1 MCCAR
6 RASNG
11 SRRTRAPTHPSRRT
25 TGSTTRWSGT
35 TPRPHASPAPSTS
48 APWAKGSFACSR
60 EDAVPE
66 DRSISIEVVYRGI
79 FQKTLAQR
87 ICRSVVLA
95 ARRSGHTGT
104 AFARYGDSPERNGV
118 PAKQFAVVAADE
130 IELEASMAKYEPS
143 VVDVSIAVD
152 DTLVKGVE
160 SWAWYGRQPIW
171 KPVRANG
178 WLLVTSEKTADAV
191 LAQTDKAERPY
202 TLGIV
207 PGGASFA
214 GLWVFKDDHTDYR
227 ILGALAKI
235 LPQWISLENAKAA
248 TKELAKGDEG
258 AIASVQFGYD
268 STAMRPVSVGEG
280 TSGHEVLQFTK
291 PGWTTMRPGIIV
303 DARKPGERNP
313 YYKKYGARTMRP
325 VVNFD
330 TCIKC
335 TMCWLD
341 CPDEC
346 FEVTPEGHYE
356 VVYEACIGCGIC
368 AQVCPVKDCIVMVD
382 EMKFEDNDDK
392 WQLWKKDHAGYNAW
406 FEDKSGVSADPKKGA
421 TGSVPPNANPAANP
435 ASNPTTS
442 AGGDEE
448 WQSRSRPKRRG
459 RSKPSSSRRAARRS
473 RGPFPWRTSTAL
485 RR

>member
-1 MCCAR
+1 MA
-6 RASNG
+6 
-11 SRRTRAPTHPSRRT
+11 
-25 TGSTTRWSGT
+25 
-35 TPRPHASPAPSTS
+35 
-48 APWAKGSFACSR
+48 
-60 EDAVPE
+60 EE
-66 DRSISIEVVYRGI
+66 RSVSIEVVYRGI

-95 ARRSGHTGT
+95 ARKRGHTGT

-130 IELEASMAKYEPS
+130 LELEASMAKYEPS

-178 WLLVTSEKTADAV
+178 WLLVTSDKKPDEV
-191 LAQTDKAERPY
+191 LAQTDTAERPY

-214 GLWVFKDDHTDYR
+214 GLWVYKDDHTDFR
-227 ILGALAKI
+227 VLGALAKI
-235 LPQWISLENAKAA
+235 LPQWISLDDAKAA
-248 TKELAKGDEG
+248 SLDLAKGDQS
-258 AIASVQFGYD
+258 AVASVQYGYD
-268 STAMRPVSVGEG
+268 STVMRPVKAGEG

-303 DARKPGERNP
+303 EARKPGERNP

-382 EMKFEDNDDK
+382 ELKFTDNVDK
-392 WQLWKKDHAGYNAW
+392 WQEWKADRPKYNNW
-406 FEDKSGVSADPKKGA
+406 FEEMAGVSADPKKGA

-435 ASNPTTS
+435 TTS
-442 AGGDEE
+442 AGGDE
-448 WQSRSRPKRRG
+448 
-459 RSKPSSSRRAARRS
+459 
-473 RGPFPWRTSTAL
+473 
-485 RR
+485 

>member
-1 MCCAR
+1 MA
-6 RASNG
+6 
-11 SRRTRAPTHPSRRT
+11 
-25 TGSTTRWSGT
+25 
-35 TPRPHASPAPSTS
+35 
-48 APWAKGSFACSR
+48 
-60 EDAVPE
+60 EQ
-66 DRSISIEVVYRGI
+66 RSISIEVVYRGI

-171 KPVRANG
+171 KPVRADG
-178 WLLVTSEKTADAV
+178 WLLVTSEKPADEV

-202 TLGIV
+202 TLGII

-227 ILGALAKI
+227 VLGALAKI

-248 TKELAKGDEG
+248 TKELSKGDES
-258 AIASVQFGYD
+258 AIASVQVGHD
-268 STAMRPVSVGEG
+268 ATTMRKVNVGEG

-356 VVYEACIGCGIC
+356 VVYSACIGCGIC

-382 EMKFEDNDDK
+382 ELKFTDNVDK
-392 WQLWKKDHAGYNAW
+392 WQLWKQDKPTYNAW
-406 FEDKSGVSADPKKGA
+406 FEKMSGVSAAPPAKPTRATDAGA
-421 TGSVPPNANPAANP
+421 SAA
-435 ASNPTTS
+435 T
-442 AGGDEE
+442 GGDE
-448 WQSRSRPKRRG
+448 
-459 RSKPSSSRRAARRS
+459 
-473 RGPFPWRTSTAL
+473 
-485 RR
+485 

>member
-1 MCCAR
+1 MAD
-6 RASNG
+6 
-11 SRRTRAPTHPSRRT
+11 
-25 TGSTTRWSGT
+25 
-35 TPRPHASPAPSTS
+35 
-48 APWAKGSFACSR
+48 
-60 EDAVPE
+60 E
-66 DRSISIEVVYRGI
+66 RSISIEVVYRGI

-87 ICRSVVLA
+87 ITRSVVLA
-95 ARRSGHTGT
+95 ARKDGHTGT

-130 IELEASMAKYEPS
+130 IELEASMAKYEPA
-143 VVDVSIAVD
+143 VVDVSIVVD

-171 KPVRANG
+171 KPVRAHG
-178 WLLVTSEKTADAV
+178 WLLVTSDKPAQEV
-191 LAQTDKAERPY
+191 LAQTDTAERPY

-235 LPQWISLENAKAA
+235 LPDWISLENAKAA
-248 TKELAKGDEG
+248 TLELAKGDQS
-258 AIASVQFGYD
+258 AITSVQFGYE
-268 STAMRPVSVGEG
+268 STAMRPVTIGEG
-280 TSGHEVLQFTK
+280 TSGHEHLQFEK
-291 PGWTTMRPGIIV
+291 PGWTKMRPGIVV

-382 EMKFEDNDDK
+382 ELKFDDNTNK
-392 WQLWKKDHAGYNAW
+392 WDLWKKDRASYNQW
-406 FEDKSGVSADPKKGA
+406 FEKMSGVPADPKAVARASTAA
-421 TGSVPPNANPAANP
+421 TNASPAA
-435 ASNPTTS
+435 NPTTS
-442 AGGDEE
+442 AGGDD
-448 WQSRSRPKRRG
+448 
-459 RSKPSSSRRAARRS
+459 
-473 RGPFPWRTSTAL
+473 
-485 RR
+485 

>member
-1 MCCAR
+1 MA
-6 RASNG
+6 
-11 SRRTRAPTHPSRRT
+11 
-25 TGSTTRWSGT
+25 
-35 TPRPHASPAPSTS
+35 
-48 APWAKGSFACSR
+48 
-60 EDAVPE
+60 E

-95 ARRSGHTGT
+95 ARKKGHTGT

-178 WLLVTSEKTADAV
+178 WLLVTSDKKPDEV

-214 GLWVFKDDHTDYR
+214 GLWVYKDDHTDFR
-227 ILGALAKI
+227 VLGALAKV
-235 LPQWISLENAKAA
+235 LPQWISLDDAKSASLD
-248 TKELAKGDEG
+248 LAKGDRS
-258 AIASVQFGYD
+258 AVASVQYGYD
-268 STAMRPVSVGEG
+268 STVMRPVKAGEG

-303 DARKPGERNP
+303 EARKPGERNP

-382 EMKFEDNDDK
+382 EMKFTDNKDK
-392 WQLWKKDHAGYNAW
+392 WQLWKDDHPKYNAW
-406 FEDKSGVSADPKKGA
+406 FEDMSGVSADPKKGA
-421 TGSVPPNANPAANP
+421 AGSVPPNANPAANP

-442 AGGDEE
+442 AGGDE
-448 WQSRSRPKRRG
+448 
-459 RSKPSSSRRAARRS
+459 
-473 RGPFPWRTSTAL
+473 
-485 RR
+485 

>member
-1 MCCAR
+1 MSETE
-6 RASNG
+6 ASI
-11 SRRTRAPTHPSRRT
+11 T
-25 TGSTTRWSGT
+25 
-35 TPRPHASPAPSTS
+35 
-48 APWAKGSFACSR
+48 
-60 EDAVPE
+60 
-66 DRSISIEVVYRGI
+66 IEVVYRGI

-87 ICRSVVLA
+87 ICRSIVLA
-95 ARRSGHTGT
+95 ARKRGHTGT

-118 PAKQFAVVAADE
+118 PAKQFAVVAVNDL
-130 IELEASMAKYEPS
+130 ELESSMAKYEPA

-171 KPVRANG
+171 KPVRKDG
-178 WLLVTSEKTADAV
+178 FVLVTSEKTPDEV
-191 LAQTDKAERPY
+191 LAQTDKAERSY

-227 ILGALAKI
+227 VLGALAKI
-235 LPQWISLENAKAA
+235 EPDWVRLEDVKALIKEQ
-248 TKELAKGDEG
+248 TKDDA
-258 AIASVQFGYD
+258 AVASAQYGYD
-268 STAMRPVSVGEG
+268 NTTLRAVKAGEG
-280 TSGHEVLQFTK
+280 TSGHEVLQFKK

-356 VVYEACIGCGIC
+356 VVYQACIGCGIC
-368 AQVCPVKDCIVMVD
+368 AQVCPVKDCIIMVD
-382 EMKFEDNDDK
+382 ELKFEDNVDK
-392 WQLWKKDHAGYNAW
+392 WQFWKKDHAGYNKW
-406 FEDKSGVSADPKKGA
+406 FEDKSGVSADPKKLVA
-421 TGSVPPNANPAANP
+421 SSPTTNANPGA
-435 ASNPTTS
+435 NPTT
-442 AGGDEE
+442 ATGGDD
-448 WQSRSRPKRRG
+448 
-459 RSKPSSSRRAARRS
+459 
-473 RGPFPWRTSTAL
+473 
-485 RR
+485 

>member
-1 MCCAR
+1 MA
-6 RASNG
+6 
-11 SRRTRAPTHPSRRT
+11 
-25 TGSTTRWSGT
+25 
-35 TPRPHASPAPSTS
+35 
-48 APWAKGSFACSR
+48 
-60 EDAVPE
+60 E
-66 DRSISIEVVYRGI
+66 DRSVSIEVVYRGI

-95 ARRSGHTGT
+95 ARKKGHTGT

-130 IELEASMAKYEPS
+130 LELEASMAKYEPS

-171 KPVRANG
+171 KPVREDG
-178 WLLVTSEKTADAV
+178 WLLVTSDKMPDDV
-191 LAQTDKAERPY
+191 LAQTDTAERPY

-214 GLWVFKDDHTDYR
+214 GLWVYKDDHTDFR
-227 ILGALAKI
+227 VLGALAKI
-235 LPQWISLENAKAA
+235 LPQWISLEDAKAA
-248 TKELAKGDEG
+248 SLDLAKGDQS
-258 AIASVQFGYD
+258 AVASVQYGYD
-268 STAMRPVSVGEG
+268 STVMRKVKKGEG

-303 DARKPGERNP
+303 EARKPGERNP

-382 EMKFEDNDDK
+382 ELKFIDNKDK
-392 WQLWKKDHAGYNAW
+392 WELWKQDRPKYNAW
-406 FEDKSGVSADPKKGA
+406 FEEMSGVSADPKKGSA
-421 TGSVPPNANPAANP
+421 GSVPPNANPAANAATNPGADP
-435 ASNPTTS
+435 AANPSTS
-442 AGGDEE
+442 AGGDE
-448 WQSRSRPKRRG
+448 
-459 RSKPSSSRRAARRS
+459 
-473 RGPFPWRTSTAL
+473 
-485 RR
+485 

>member
-1 MCCAR
+1 MA
-6 RASNG
+6 
-11 SRRTRAPTHPSRRT
+11 
-25 TGSTTRWSGT
+25 
-35 TPRPHASPAPSTS
+35 
-48 APWAKGSFACSR
+48 
-60 EDAVPE
+60 E
-66 DRSISIEVVYRGI
+66 DRSVSIEVVYRGI

-95 ARRSGHTGT
+95 ARKKGHTGT

-130 IELEASMAKYEPS
+130 LELEASMAKYEPS

-178 WLLVTSEKTADAV
+178 WLLVTSDKKADEV
-191 LAQTDKAERPY
+191 LAQTDTAERPY

-214 GLWVFKDDHTDYR
+214 GLWVYKDDHTDFR
-227 ILGALAKI
+227 VLGALAKI
-235 LPQWISLENAKAA
+235 LPQWIALDDAKAA
-248 TKELAKGDEG
+248 SLELAKGDRS
-258 AIASVQFGYD
+258 AVASVQFGYD
-268 STAMRPVSVGEG
+268 STAMRPVKAGEG

-303 DARKPGERNP
+303 EARKPGERNP

-382 EMKFEDNDDK
+382 ELKFTDNKDK
-392 WQLWKKDHAGYNAW
+392 WQLWKQDHAKYNTW
-406 FEDKSGVSADPKKGA
+406 FEEMAGVSADPKKGA
-421 TGSVPPNANPAANP
+421 AGSVPPNANPAANP
-435 ASNPTTS
+435 TTS
-442 AGGDEE
+442 AGGDE
-448 WQSRSRPKRRG
+448 
-459 RSKPSSSRRAARRS
+459 
-473 RGPFPWRTSTAL
+473 
-485 RR
+485 

>member
-1 MCCAR
+1 MA
-6 RASNG
+6 
-11 SRRTRAPTHPSRRT
+11 
-25 TGSTTRWSGT
+25 
-35 TPRPHASPAPSTS
+35 
-48 APWAKGSFACSR
+48 
-60 EDAVPE
+60 E
-66 DRSISIEVVYRGI
+66 DRSVSIEVVYRGI

-95 ARRSGHTGT
+95 ARKRGHTGT

-130 IELEASMAKYEPS
+130 LELEASMAKYEPS

-178 WLLVTSEKTADAV
+178 WLLVTSDKKPDEV
-191 LAQTDKAERPY
+191 LAQTDAAERPY

-214 GLWVFKDDHTDYR
+214 GLWVYKDDHTDFR
-227 ILGALAKI
+227 VLGALARI
-235 LPQWISLENAKAA
+235 LPQWIALDDAKAA
-248 TKELAKGDEG
+248 SLELAKGDQS
-258 AIASVQFGYD
+258 AVASVQYGYD
-268 STAMRPVSVGEG
+268 STAMRPVKPGEG

-382 EMKFEDNDDK
+382 ELKFEDNEDK
-392 WQLWKKDHAGYNAW
+392 WQFWKKDHDGYNKW
-406 FEDKSGVSADPKKGA
+406 FEEKSGVSADPKVRTPA
-421 TGSVPPNANPAANP
+421 ARQEGSGNANPSANP
-435 ASNPTTS
+435 TS
-442 AGGDEE
+442 AAGGDD
-448 WQSRSRPKRRG
+448 
-459 RSKPSSSRRAARRS
+459 
-473 RGPFPWRTSTAL
+473 
-485 RR
+485 

>member
-1 MCCAR
+1 M
-6 RASNG
+6 
-11 SRRTRAPTHPSRRT
+11 
-25 TGSTTRWSGT
+25 
-35 TPRPHASPAPSTS
+35 
-48 APWAKGSFACSR
+48 
-60 EDAVPE
+60 PE
-66 DRSISIEVVYRGI
+66 DRSVSIEVVYRGI

-95 ARRSGHTGT
+95 ARKKGHTGT

-130 IELEASMAKYEPS
+130 LELEASMAKYEPS

-178 WLLVTSEKTADAV
+178 WLLVTSDKKADEV

-214 GLWVFKDDHTDYR
+214 GLWVYKDDHTDFR
-227 ILGALAKI
+227 VLGALARI
-235 LPQWISLENAKAA
+235 LPQWISLDDAKAA
-248 TKELAKGDEG
+248 SLELAKGDQS
-258 AIASVQFGYD
+258 AVASVQYGYD
-268 STAMRPVSVGEG
+268 STAMRPVKAGEG

-303 DARKPGERNP
+303 EARKPGERNP

-356 VVYEACIGCGIC
+356 VVYSACIGCGIC

-382 EMKFEDNDDK
+382 ELKFTDNVDKWKLWKDDK
-392 WQLWKKDHAGYNAW
+392 PKYNAW
-406 FEDKSGVSADPKKGA
+406 FEEMSGVSADPKKLNASSSA
-421 TGSVPPNANPAANP
+421 TSAGNANPAA
-435 ASNPTTS
+435 NPTTS
-442 AGGDEE
+442 AGGDE
-448 WQSRSRPKRRG
+448 
-459 RSKPSSSRRAARRS
+459 
-473 RGPFPWRTSTAL
+473 
-485 RR
+485 

>member
-1 MCCAR
+1 MA
-6 RASNG
+6 
-11 SRRTRAPTHPSRRT
+11 
-25 TGSTTRWSGT
+25 
-35 TPRPHASPAPSTS
+35 
-48 APWAKGSFACSR
+48 
-60 EDAVPE
+60 E
-66 DRSISIEVVYRGI
+66 DRSVSIEVVYRGI

-95 ARRSGHTGT
+95 ARKKGHTGT

-130 IELEASMAKYEPS
+130 LELEASMAKYEPS

-178 WLLVTSEKTADAV
+178 WLLVTSDKKADEV

-214 GLWVFKDDHTDYR
+214 GLWVYKDDHTDFR
-227 ILGALAKI
+227 VLGALAKI
-235 LPQWISLENAKAA
+235 LPQWISLDDAKAA
-248 TKELAKGDEG
+248 SLELAKGDQS
-258 AIASVQFGYD
+258 AVASVQYGYD
-268 STAMRPVSVGEG
+268 STAMRPVKAGEG

-303 DARKPGERNP
+303 EARKPGERNP

-356 VVYEACIGCGIC
+356 VVYQACIGCGIC

-382 EMKFEDNDDK
+382 ELRFEDNEDK
-392 WQLWKKDHAGYNAW
+392 WQFWKKDRAGYNKW
-406 FEDKSGVSADPKKGA
+406 FEAKSGVSADPKVRTPA
-421 TGSVPPNANPAANP
+421 ARQEGSGNANPSANP
-435 ASNPTTS
+435 TS
-442 AGGDEE
+442 ASGGDD
-448 WQSRSRPKRRG
+448 
-459 RSKPSSSRRAARRS
+459 
-473 RGPFPWRTSTAL
+473 
-485 RR
+485 

>member
-1 MCCAR
+1 MA
-6 RASNG
+6 
-11 SRRTRAPTHPSRRT
+11 
-25 TGSTTRWSGT
+25 
-35 TPRPHASPAPSTS
+35 
-48 APWAKGSFACSR
+48 
-60 EDAVPE
+60 E
-66 DRSISIEVVYRGI
+66 DRSVSIEVVYRGI

-95 ARRSGHTGT
+95 ARKKGHTGT

-130 IELEASMAKYEPS
+130 LELEASMAKYEPS

-178 WLLVTSEKTADAV
+178 WLLVTSDKTADEV

-214 GLWVFKDDHTDYR
+214 GLWVYKDDHTDFR
-227 ILGALAKI
+227 VLGALAKI
-235 LPQWISLENAKAA
+235 LPQWISLEDAKSASL
-248 TKELAKGDEG
+248 ELAKGDQS
-258 AIASVQFGYD
+258 AVASVQYGYD
-268 STAMRPVSVGEG
+268 STAMRPVKAGEG
-280 TSGHEVLQFTK
+280 TGGHEVLQFTK
-291 PGWTTMRPGIIV
+291 PGWTGMRPGIVV

-313 YYKKYGARTMRP
+313 YYKKYTARTMRP

-382 EMKFEDNDDK
+382 ELKFTDNTDK
-392 WQLWKKDHAGYNAW
+392 WQMWKQDRPAYNAW
-406 FEDKSGVSADPKKGA
+406 FEDMSGVSADPKKVTAGA
-421 TGSVPPNANPAANP
+421 APPNANPAANP
-435 ASNPTTS
+435 PTS
-442 AGGDEE
+442 AGGDE
-448 WQSRSRPKRRG
+448 
-459 RSKPSSSRRAARRS
+459 
-473 RGPFPWRTSTAL
+473 
-485 RR
+485 

>member
-1 MCCAR
+1 MA
-6 RASNG
+6 
-11 SRRTRAPTHPSRRT
+11 
-25 TGSTTRWSGT
+25 
-35 TPRPHASPAPSTS
+35 
-48 APWAKGSFACSR
+48 
-60 EDAVPE
+60 EE
-66 DRSISIEVVYRGI
+66 RSVSIEVVYRGI

-95 ARRSGHTGT
+95 ARKRGHTGT

-130 IELEASMAKYEPS
+130 LELEASMAKYEPS

-178 WLLVTSEKTADAV
+178 WLLVTSDKKPDEV

-214 GLWVFKDDHTDYR
+214 GLWVYKDDHTDFR
-227 ILGALAKI
+227 VLGALARI
-235 LPQWISLENAKAA
+235 LPQWISLDDAKAA
-248 TKELAKGDEG
+248 SLDLAKGDQS
-258 AIASVQFGYD
+258 AVTSVQYGYD
-268 STAMRPVSVGEG
+268 STVMRPVKAGEG

-382 EMKFEDNDDK
+382 ELKFTDNKDK
-392 WQLWKKDHAGYNAW
+392 WQLWKTDRPKYNAW
-406 FEDKSGVSADPKKGA
+406 FEDMSGVSADPKQGA
-421 TGSVPPNANPAANP
+421 AGSVPPNANPAANP
-435 ASNPTTS
+435 TTS
-442 AGGDEE
+442 AGGDE
-448 WQSRSRPKRRG
+448 
-459 RSKPSSSRRAARRS
+459 
-473 RGPFPWRTSTAL
+473 
-485 RR
+485 

>member
-1 MCCAR
+1 MA
-6 RASNG
+6 
-11 SRRTRAPTHPSRRT
+11 
-25 TGSTTRWSGT
+25 
-35 TPRPHASPAPSTS
+35 
-48 APWAKGSFACSR
+48 
-60 EDAVPE
+60 EE
-66 DRSISIEVVYRGI
+66 RSVSIEVVYRGI

-95 ARRSGHTGT
+95 ARKRGHTGT

-130 IELEASMAKYEPS
+130 LELEASMAKYEPS

-178 WLLVTSEKTADAV
+178 WLLVTSDKKPDEV
-191 LAQTDKAERPY
+191 LAQTDTAERPY

-214 GLWVFKDDHTDYR
+214 GLWVYKDDHTDFR
-227 ILGALAKI
+227 VLGALAKI
-235 LPQWISLENAKAA
+235 LPQWIALDDAKAA
-248 TKELAKGDEG
+248 SLDLAKGDQS
-258 AIASVQFGYD
+258 AVASVQYGYD
-268 STAMRPVSVGEG
+268 STVMRPVKAGEG

-303 DARKPGERNP
+303 EARKPGERNP

-382 EMKFEDNDDK
+382 ELKFTDNVDK
-392 WQLWKKDHAGYNAW
+392 WQEWKADRPKYNNW
-406 FEDKSGVSADPKKGA
+406 FEEMAGVSADPKKGA

-435 ASNPTTS
+435 TTS
-442 AGGDEE
+442 AGGDE
-448 WQSRSRPKRRG
+448 
-459 RSKPSSSRRAARRS
+459 
-473 RGPFPWRTSTAL
+473 
-485 RR
+485 

>member
-1 MCCAR
+1 MA
-6 RASNG
+6 
-11 SRRTRAPTHPSRRT
+11 
-25 TGSTTRWSGT
+25 
-35 TPRPHASPAPSTS
+35 
-48 APWAKGSFACSR
+48 
-60 EDAVPE
+60 E
-66 DRSISIEVVYRGI
+66 DRSVSIEVVYRGI

-95 ARRSGHTGT
+95 ARKKGHTGT

-130 IELEASMAKYEPS
+130 LELEASMAKYEPS

-171 KPVRANG
+171 KPVREDG
-178 WLLVTSEKTADAV
+178 WLLVTSDKMPDDV

-214 GLWVFKDDHTDYR
+214 GLWVYKDDHTDFR
-227 ILGALAKI
+227 VLGALAKI
-235 LPQWISLENAKAA
+235 LPQWISLEDAKAA
-248 TKELAKGDEG
+248 SLDLAKGDRS
-258 AIASVQFGYD
+258 AVASVQYGYD
-268 STAMRPVSVGEG
+268 STVMRKVRKGEG

-303 DARKPGERNP
+303 EARKPGERNP

-382 EMKFEDNDDK
+382 ELKFTDNKDK
-392 WQLWKKDHAGYNAW
+392 WELWKQDRPKYNAW
-406 FEDKSGVSADPKKGA
+406 FEEMSGVSADPKKGSA
-421 TGSVPPNANPAANP
+421 GSVPPNANPAANAAANPGADP
-435 ASNPTTS
+435 ASNPSTS
-442 AGGDEE
+442 AGGDE
-448 WQSRSRPKRRG
+448 
-459 RSKPSSSRRAARRS
+459 
-473 RGPFPWRTSTAL
+473 
-485 RR
+485 